1 MEAADRLYE
10 FLRAIDR
17 LLGARDAAAFES
29 EWEEAEIQR
38 VGWEALAVAR
48 RPRAEPLERV
58 LDRLDRHLPVALE
71 RARAMPDPHITTFR
85 VPELE
90 RWQHATAAALVAARW
105 GPAGLHAVI
114 GDTAAPLARRY
125 FALLAL
131 AERHPAGAWPLFE
144 RYLRTPA
151 AHHAFLAVAVEA
163 TRFYPGR
170 GGELVRLFQR
180 IRGDQMLRRFLGPKI
195 LESLYVLEEPAAV
208 PLLEELCVSGHTAP
222 DPDRCEVTLALVALR
237 KLTGRLRPNVKFPDL
252 DDPAAREALALAE
265 RSCAAAGDRLSPVTV
280 I

>member
-10 FLRAIDR
+10 FLRALDR

-29 EWEEAEIQR
+29 EWEDAEIQR
-38 VGWEALAVAR
+38 VGWEALADAR
-48 RPRAEPLERV
+48 RPRAEPLEQV

-71 RARAMPDPHITTFR
+71 RARAIPDAHITTFR

-131 AERHPAGAWPLFE
+131 AERHPTGAWPLFE

-151 AHHAFLAVAVEA
+151 AHHAFVAVAVEA
-163 TRFYPGR
+163 ARFYPGR
-170 GGELVRLFQR
+170 APDLVELFRR
-180 IRGDQMLRRFLGPKI
+180 IRGDQLLRRFLGPKI
-195 LESLYVLEEPAAV
+195 LQSLYVLQDPATV
-208 PLLEELCVSGHTAP
+208 PLLEELCVAGHTAA
-222 DPDRCEVTLALVALR
+222 DPDRCEVTLALAALR
-237 KLTGRLRPNVKFPDL
+237 KLTGRLAPNVKFSDL
-252 DDPAAREALALAE
+252 EGASARDALAQADRLCASAE
-265 RSCAAAGDRLSPVTV
+265 DRLSPVTV

>member
-10 FLRAIDR
+10 FLRALDR

-29 EWEEAEIQR
+29 EWEDAEIQR
-38 VGWEALAVAR
+38 IGWEALADAR
-48 RPRAEPLERV
+48 RPRAEPLEQV
-58 LDRLDRHLPVALE
+58 LARLDRHLPVALE
-71 RARAMPDPHITTFR
+71 RARAIPDAHITTFR

-151 AHHAFLAVAVEA
+151 AHHAFVAVAVEA

-170 GGELVRLFQR
+170 APELVGLFQR
-180 IRGDQMLRRFLGPKI
+180 IRGDQLLRRFLAPKI
-195 LESLYVLEEPAAV
+195 LESLYVLQDPATV
-208 PLLEELCVSGHTAP
+208 PLLEELCVAGHTAA

-237 KLTGRLRPNVKFPDL
+237 KLTGRLAPNVKFPDP
-252 DDPAAREALALAE
+252 DGAPAREALTHAE
-265 RSCAAAGDRLSPVTV
+265 RHCAAAADRLCPVTV